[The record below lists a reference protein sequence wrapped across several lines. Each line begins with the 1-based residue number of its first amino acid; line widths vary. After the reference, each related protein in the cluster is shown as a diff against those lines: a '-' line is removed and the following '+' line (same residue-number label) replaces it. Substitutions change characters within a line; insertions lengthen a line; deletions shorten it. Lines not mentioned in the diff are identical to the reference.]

1 MSALNWTKGT
11 TYAKLNGD
19 GEEVDAGL
27 LPDLL
32 AARNAGEVD
41 VAGLDEALDAR
52 GSLEDLL
59 GEPRR
64 QLVPGGGLKRCR
76 RIELTCSRHTPWRG

>member
-1 MSALNWTKGT
+1 MSALYWTQGT

-64 QLVPGGGLKRCR
+64 QLVPGRLR
-76 RIELTCSRHTPWRG
+76 EDVVA

>member
-1 MSALNWTKGT
+1 MAFSTPLGYKPCQHVGTVSAKGT

-64 QLVPGGGLKRCR
+64 QLVPGR
-76 RIELTCSRHTPWRG
+76 R